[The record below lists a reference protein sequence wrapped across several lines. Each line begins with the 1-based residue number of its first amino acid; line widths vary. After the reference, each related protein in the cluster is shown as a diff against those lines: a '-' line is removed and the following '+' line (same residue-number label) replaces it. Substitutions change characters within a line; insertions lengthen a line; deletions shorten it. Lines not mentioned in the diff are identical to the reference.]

1 MHPILFRLGP
11 ITVHTYGVL
20 LALAYLAGM
29 AVVSA
34 EARRLGADRERVMD
48 WMFWGIIG
56 AIIGARL
63 LYVAINGGYYLRH
76 PAEIIAVWN
85 GGLVY
90 YGGVAGGAVASVIY
104 LLPRRLPAWQY
115 ADLVAPAAA
124 LGQGIGRWGCL
135 AAGCCYGK
143 PTGVP
148 WAIHFH
154 DAASLAPTGVGLH
167 PTQIYDS
174 LAGFT
179 LFAILWAFRRH
190 KRFDG
195 QVMLLYLALYSVA
208 RTTVELFR
216 GDGERGLVL
225 HGTLSTSEIISA
237 GVILAA
243 AILYLYRQRAARAPR
258 VRG

>member
-20 LALAYLAGM
+20 LAAAYLVGM

-34 EARRLGADRERVMD
+34 EARRVGADRERVMD
-48 WMFWGIIG
+48 WMFWGIVG
-56 AIIGARL
+56 AIVGARL
-63 LYVAINGGYYLRH
+63 LYVAINAGYYLHH
-76 PAEIIAVWN
+76 PGEVFAVWN
-85 GGLVY
+85 GGLVF
-90 YGGVAGGAVASVIY
+90 YGGVAGAAVASLTY

-115 ADLVAPAAA
+115 ADLLAPAVA

-143 PTGVP
+143 RTDVA

-154 DAASLAPTGVGLH
+154 DANSLAPTGVGLH

-174 LAGFT
+174 LAG
-179 LFAILWAFRRH
+179 LCIFAILWAFRRR

-195 QVMLLYLALYSVA
+195 EVMLLYLALYSVA
-208 RTTVELFR
+208 RSTVELFR
-216 GDGERGLVL
+216 GDGERGLL
-225 HGTLSTSEIISA
+225 FHGHLSTSQLISA
-237 GVILAA
+237 GVVVVAGC
-243 AILYLYRQRAARAPR
+243 LYLYRRRATRADQA
-258 VRG
+258 

>member
-20 LALAYLAGM
+20 LAAAYLAGM
-29 AVVSA
+29 TVVNA
-34 EARRLGADRERVMD
+34 EARRVGANRERVMD

-56 AIIGARL
+56 AIVGARL
-63 LYVAINGGYYLRH
+63 LYVAINVPYYLHH
-76 PAEIIAVWN
+76 PGEIIAVWN
-85 GGLVY
+85 GGLVF
-90 YGGVAGGAVASVIY
+90 YGGVAGAAVASLLY

-115 ADLVAPAAA
+115 ADLVAPAVA

-143 PTGVP
+143 PTAVP

-154 DAASLAPTGVGLH
+154 DPSSLAPTGVGLH

-174 LAGFT
+174 LAG
-179 LFAILWAFRRH
+179 LCIFAILWTFRRH

-208 RTTVELFR
+208 RSIVEIFR
-216 GDGERGLVL
+216 GDRERGLIL

-237 GVILAA
+237 GVIVAA
-243 AILYLYRQRAARAPR
+243 ALLYLYRRSAAQPTGHR
-258 VRG
+258 